1 MIGDTE
7 YESVHFRI
15 KTTNT
20 NLSPICMTGCA
31 IFVNIVN
38 SLGHDVNYNQEM
50 VEDGHKVDII
60 YNGSKYL
67 QKVDN
72 KSFNFD
78 KTEVIKYSNIEH
90 LRQADK

>member
-1 MIGDTE
+1 MFKVEFSKKMIGDTE

-38 SLGHDVNYNQEM
+38 SLGHDVNYN
-50 VEDGHKVDII
+50 
-60 YNGSKYL
+60 
-67 QKVDN
+67 
-72 KSFNFD
+72 
-78 KTEVIKYSNIEH
+78 
-90 LRQADK
+90 